1 MQYVNFHSKVNP
13 SMFHPPHIPAF
24 SEADREVEFLVMPDL
39 DGIWGNV
46 LERGRLLR
54 TWLFPSHF
62 GKFSP
67 SVLEIDA

>member
-1 MQYVNFHSKVNP
+1 MGALFLQEFTKLTT
-13 SMFHPPHIPAF
+13 
-24 SEADREVEFLVMPDL
+24 EADREVEFLVMPDL

>member
-1 MQYVNFHSKVNP
+1 MRRPDHLTTAP
-13 SMFHPPHIPAF
+13 LGAR
-24 SEADREVEFLVMPDL
+24 EADPEVEFLVMPDL

>member
-1 MQYVNFHSKVNP
+1 MGALFLQEFTKLTT
-13 SMFHPPHIPAF
+13 
-24 SEADREVEFLVMPDL
+24 EADPEVEFLVMPDL